1 MTGMCSVTPV
11 SMNTSNNIS
20 AVQSPA
26 IPPDRSTWSNSIHR
40 IPDPESLLHLPWK
53 SSAVI
58 HVASRSHKLYLPNCD
73 TKNPQNCVV
82 IDIFLLRDKRK
93 HIYLHVWEWNCNY
106 HYLQM
111 CKTFLDMWK
120 ELKLILI
127 WLTLVNVKCHVR
139 FASIM

>member
-1 MTGMCSVTPV
+1 MQYLCDRFVFCYPCIYDYIKQHQCCPVTSYP
-11 SMNTSNNIS
+11 SRQEHLIKLY
-20 AVQSPA
+20 
-26 IPPDRSTWSNSIHR
+26 PPDSWSR
-40 IPDPESLLHLPWK
+40 IFVSFTIEIQCCDPCGIQVLQTILL
-53 SSAVI
+53 S
-58 HVASRSHKLYLPNCD
+58 CD

-106 HYLQM
+106 HNVPM

-127 WLTLVNVKCHVR
+127 LIW
-139 FASIM
+139 

>member
-1 MTGMCSVTPV
+1 MQYLCDRFVFCYPCIYDYIKQHQCCPVTSYP
-11 SMNTSNNIS
+11 SRQEHLIKLY
-20 AVQSPA
+20 
-26 IPPDRSTWSNSIHR
+26 PPDSWSRFLHR
-40 IPDPESLLHLPWK
+40 LPWK

-106 HYLQM
+106 HNVPM
-111 CKTFLDMWK
+111 WKTFLDMWK

-127 WLTLVNVKCHVR
+127 LIW
-139 FASIM
+139 